1 MVGKYVV
8 GMIPEGVAS
17 LALAMTDFGWYHLAM
32 KKTTSSY
39 ICQQCG
45 YKAPTLMG
53 RCPECGTWGSLVEE
67 IVDTSIAN
75 SSKHS
80 KYVTKV
86 VKLSDIEKKGYE
98 RLNTGSL
105 EFDRV
110 LGNGIVLGSVVLIA
124 GDPGVGKS
132 TLLSHL
138 AINLGDKTVE
148 GGRSKVG
155 VEDGKSKNGP
165 DFQSST
171 FKKPSSTIHH
181 LSSSVLYIAGEE
193 SAQQIKLR
201 IDRIDS
207 KAEMSFFEETNV
219 DAVVAAI
226 EANRPKLVIVDS
238 IQTMETEDLTAAAGS
253 VSQVRESAHRL
264 QKVAKKLHIPMFI
277 VGHVTKEGTLAGPRT
292 LEHLVD
298 VVLSLEGDQTN
309 NFRILRSTKNR
320 FGPTDEVGVFEM
332 DENGM
337 KEVSNP
343 SQIFLEERVSAPGS
357 AVTAV
362 LTGLRPILVEIQA
375 LVTKTNSPMPRR
387 VGTGVDNN
395 RLQLLVAV
403 LQKRLRLPL
412 WDQDVFVNVTGGL
425 KITEPA
431 ADLAICAAILSSF
444 NDTVLPKNAAYIGE
458 VGLLGEVRNIR
469 NLEKRTKEA
478 KKLGYEQVYS
488 SENLK
493 NLNDLIKG

>member
-1 MVGKYVV
+1 MAK
-8 GMIPEGVAS
+8 S
-17 LALAMTDFGWYHLAM
+17 
-32 KKTTSSY
+32 TSVY

-53 RCPECGTWGSLVEE
+53 KCPECGTWGSLVEE
-67 IVDTSIAN
+67 VGISTTNSI
-75 SSKHS
+75 KHS
-80 KYVTKV
+80 KYVTKI
-86 VKLSDIEKKGYE
+86 VKLSDIEKQGYD

-138 AINLGDKTVE
+138 AINT
-148 GGRSKVG
+148 
-155 VEDGKSKNGP
+155 P
-165 DFQSST
+165 DT
-171 FKKPSSTIHH
+171 
-181 LSSSVLYIAGEE
+181 LYVAGEE
-193 SAQQIKLR
+193 SPQQIRLR
-201 IDRIDS
+201 IERINP
-207 KAEMSFFEETNV
+207 KAELSFFDQTNV

-226 EANRPKLVIVDS
+226 EVNKPKLVIIDS

-298 VVLSLEGDQTN
+298 VVLNLEGDQTN

-332 DENGM
+332 DESGM
-337 KEVSNP
+337 REVSNP

-375 LVTKTNSPMPRR
+375 LVTKTNAPMPRR
-387 VGTGVDNN
+387 VGTGIDNN

-431 ADLAICAAILSSF
+431 ADLAICAAIVSSF
-444 NDTVLPKNAAYIGE
+444 KDVVLPKDAAYIGE

-469 NLEKRTKEA
+469 NLEKRAKEA
-478 KKLGYEQVYS
+478 KKLGYGKVFS
-488 SENLK
+488 SANMK
-493 NLNDLIKG
+493 NLSGLIKT